1 MIPVGA
7 IAPLSGRVSIIRP
20 SRSQSPGVPLGRDL
34 PFFVLSGGLLGQDS
48 DWSLH
53 QRAVH
58 AALGISARQVD
69 DALPDTPLLQWLQD
83 VVGPATPVI
92 PVIPAMAVIDCDPP
106 MSLEPPREPD
116 GLWTV
121 CARVRA
127 VLPDNRSL
135 EIALIGELQAT
146 STEPRA
152 WVPRRARLSKA
163 YVRDNDRNPRHSLKV
178 LTLSD
183 LRRQLTLQP
192 SQWPKAD
199 LMIASSDLRVEP
211 ASFDAGDQILVSVT
225 VQNIGTDD
233 ARVSGFLARLPE
245 CNDVGQML
253 ASFQGFIPAGQA
265 ETWKAQIVVGQ
276 WGSWYLSASTEVIRE
291 SQYILK
297 SDVTQSNNHAYR
309 FMGKGSPRNCGVP

>member
-69 DALPDTPLLQWLQD
+69 DALPDTPLLQWLD

-121 CARVRA
+121 CAHVRA

-135 EIALIGELQAT
+135 EIALIGDVQAT

-163 YVRDNDRNPRHSLKV
+163 YVRDNDRNPHHSLKV
-178 LTLSD
+178 LALSD
-183 LRRQLTLQP
+183 LRRQLTLRP
-192 SQWPKAD
+192 DQWPRAD
-199 LMIASSDLRVEP
+199 LMIARSDLRVEP
-211 ASFDAGDQILVSVT
+211 ASFEPGDQVLVSVT
-225 VQNIGTDD
+225 VRNIGTDD
-233 ARVSGFLARLPE
+233 ARVSGYLARFPDCDDRGL
-245 CNDVGQML
+245 VL
-253 ASFQGFIPAGQA
+253 ASFQDFIPAGQA
-265 ETWKAQIVVGQ
+265 ETWKTQIVVGQ
-276 WGSWYLSASTEVIRE
+276 WGNWWLNASADVIRE

-297 SDVTQSNNHAYR
+297 SDVTLSNNHTAR
-309 FMGKGSPRNCGVP
+309 FMGKGSPRKCVP